1 MAVLSVVSLRMRDGQ
16 REQAFEAQR
25 AIKKAVERAGG
36 VYRIYG
42 QIYGSQMGAATGVA
56 EYPGWDG
63 LAKFRSDPELR
74 QLRERITADPPFDL
88 VEMAV
93 YEELT
98 L

>member
-63 LAKFRSDPELR
+63 LAKFRSDPEFR
-74 QLRERITADPPFDL
+74 QLIERIYANRPWDII
-88 VEMAV
+88 ESAV
-93 YEELT
+93 YEEIT

>member
-1 MAVLSVVSLRMRDGQ
+1 MAVLSVAVSRVRDGQ
-16 REQAFEAQR
+16 RTQTLDALK
-25 AIKKAVERAGG
+25 AIKKFVERAGG
-36 VYRIYG
+36 TFRVSAQMYG
-42 QIYGSQMGAATGVA
+42 GQAGALVSVSEFAD
-56 EYPGWDG
+56 WNG

-74 QLRERITADPPFDL
+74 QLRERISADPPFDL